1 MRPAFRCGVLA
12 FALAVLAGCGQR
24 EDGGAGQ
31 AQAALAKPSA
41 SAAAEPA
48 VARLGALQVAPDELK
63 ALLAEVPAETRV
75 QLSENRDALERWM
88 RARLAE
94 KALYEQASA
103 QDWQQRP
110 QVKTLIDAAAR
121 QIVLRTYLESVSTV
135 PEDYPSDAE
144 LQAAYQANKAQL
156 AVPALYR
163 VSQIFIAAS
172 AAGGL
177 AEARKRAQE
186 LYRQAADGDF
196 AELARKH
203 SDDPQTARNGG
214 DIGGLLAQAQL
225 LPAIRPALERLK
237 VGAVSE
243 PIQGA
248 NGFHLVKLTER
259 RDARLA
265 TLDEVRGRL
274 RESLRAQ
281 RQEQIAKA
289 YLDGLVNNA
298 TLSIDGALLGK
309 DPGGTAL
316 MGGTPEARRGPRAS
330 RWRHLR
336 SWLFGEP
343 ERFRDE
349 RQRLWGAY
357 AAWLGEQVQQRLGE
371 DAETAPRLLAFL
383 ESRRAAGQ
391 LPNTDID
398 LRVWL
403 DERGWIVRLA
413 CLRSDAEPI
422 ENELRRA
429 LMDRSLRLPPPEHMP
444 QPIELRIR
452 LMPGR

>member
-186 LYRQAADGDF
+186 LYRQAADVRADPGRQRFPPGQADR
-196 AELARKH
+196 ASRRPPRHPRRGPWSPARK
-203 SDDPQTARNGG
+203 PARATPGA
-214 DIGGLLAQAQL
+214 DRQGLPGWPGEQRY
-225 LPAIRPALERLK
+225 PE
-237 VGAVSE
+237 
-243 PIQGA
+243 
-248 NGFHLVKLTER
+248 HR
-259 RDARLA
+259 RRVAR
-265 TLDEVRGRL
+265 
-274 RESLRAQ
+274 Q
-281 RQEQIAKA
+281 
-289 YLDGLVNNA
+289 
-298 TLSIDGALLGK
+298 

-316 MGGTPEARRGPRAS
+316 MDGIPEARRGPRAS

-413 CLRSDAEPI
+413 CLCSDAEPI

>member
-1 MRPAFRCGVLA
+1 
-12 FALAVLAGCGQR
+12 
-24 EDGGAGQ
+24 
-31 AQAALAKPSA
+31 
-41 SAAAEPA
+41 
-48 VARLGALQVAPDELK
+48 
-63 ALLAEVPAETRV
+63 
-75 QLSENRDALERWM
+75 
-88 RARLAE
+88 
-94 KALYEQASA
+94 
-103 QDWQQRP
+103 
-110 QVKTLIDAAAR
+110 
-121 QIVLRTYLESVSTV
+121 
-135 PEDYPSDAE
+135 
-144 LQAAYQANKAQL
+144 
-156 AVPALYR
+156 
-163 VSQIFIAAS
+163 
-172 AAGGL
+172 
-177 AEARKRAQE
+177 
-186 LYRQAADGDF
+186 
-196 AELARKH
+196 
-203 SDDPQTARNGG
+203 
-214 DIGGLLAQAQL
+214 
-225 LPAIRPALERLK
+225 
-237 VGAVSE
+237 
-243 PIQGA
+243 
-248 NGFHLVKLTER
+248 
-259 RDARLA
+259 
-265 TLDEVRGRL
+265 
-274 RESLRAQ
+274 
-281 RQEQIAKA
+281 
-289 YLDGLVNNA
+289 
-298 TLSIDGALLGK
+298 
-309 DPGGTAL
+309 
-316 MGGTPEARRGPRAS
+316 MGGTPEAGRGPRAS